1 MALVLSPMVLLSL
14 RIIAPLVVLG
24 TAGAAICVAGYFFPA
39 IGFLFWPRAVK
50 VVALGG
56 LLAGGAAAF
65 DALDD
70 AARVA
75 QCRVGLHRGRD
86 SLLGAGLRNASS
98 ISREAKEVP
107 QPILQDDLW
116 NLRNVGATIAR

>member
-70 AARVA
+70 AARIS
-75 QCRVGLHRGRD
+75 QRRLGLHRGRD
-86 SLLGAGLRNASS
+86 SLLGAGLLAPPPSPEEQKKFHS
-98 ISREAKEVP
+98 LFSKTIYGISE
-107 QPILQDDLW
+107 
-116 NLRNVGATIAR
+116 T